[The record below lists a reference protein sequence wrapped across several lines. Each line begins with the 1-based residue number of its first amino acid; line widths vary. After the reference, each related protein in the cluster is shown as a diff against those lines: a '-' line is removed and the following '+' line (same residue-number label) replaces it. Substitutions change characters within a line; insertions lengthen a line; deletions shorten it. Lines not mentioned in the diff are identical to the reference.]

1 VDPIDLRR
9 LLTQLVMPLNV
20 GLSLALGGAL
30 LALALQRHPRL
41 RRLALGLAMAGVLLL
56 WIAAMP
62 WTAHTLLHG
71 LEAAYPP
78 RPAAICGG
86 ASTTVDAIVV
96 LGGAVA
102 PQLPGDTRGRLHR
115 GSDRIREA
123 ALLFHAGCA
132 PRLLVSAGSGID
144 ASQVGS
150 EAAAIRALLAEF
162 GIPDSALIFED
173 RSRTTA
179 ENARE
184 SRTALQGAGASPRI
198 LLVTSAWHLRRAVPL
213 FEAVGFE
220 VLPVGA
226 DYRSL
231 SGCGGIHCVLPDSGS
246 LDATGMAWK
255 EYLGDWVS
263 RMTLMSAP
271 GTHRN

>member
-1 VDPIDLRR
+1 MDPIDLRR

-30 LALALQRHPRL
+30 LALAVQRHPRW
-41 RRLALGLAMAGVLLL
+41 RRLALGLAMTGVLLL

-78 RPAAICGG
+78 RPAAACGG
-86 ASTTVDAIVV
+86 ATTAVDAIVV
-96 LGGAVA
+96 LGGAIA
-102 PQLPGDTRGRLHR
+102 PQLIGDTRGRLHR
-115 GSDRIREA
+115 GSDRLREA
-123 ALLFHAGCA
+123 ARLFHAGCA
-132 PRLLVSAGSGID
+132 PRLLASAGGGID
-144 ASQVGS
+144 PPAMAS
-150 EAAAIRALLAEF
+150 EADATRTFFAEL
-162 GIPDSALIFED
+162 GIPATALIIED
-173 RSRTTA
+173 QSRTTG
-179 ENARE
+179 ENAHY
-184 SRTALQGAGASPRI
+184 SAQALVVGERRPRI

-231 SGCGGIHCVLPDSGS
+231 SGCGGIHCLLPDSGS

-263 RMTLMSAP
+263 RRTQMSAP
-271 GTHRN
+271 GNHRN